1 MKKECDLK
9 MGPVVILAEKPSQAK
24 AYADAFSVKTKYKHY
39 IELNTC
45 STFPSGAVITWAI
58 GHLVELRQPE
68 DYKPEWKQW
77 SLPSLPILPAKYEF
91 KVTSNKEDQFAQIKK
106 LFNSP
111 EYPVVINAAD
121 VDREG
126 SNIFYSI
133 YNMTG
138 AKNKIIKRL
147 WINSLEPDEIRKG
160 FNNLRDNKKDL
171 LLYEE
176 AKARQ
181 ISDWLVG
188 MNGSRLYTILLQKK
202 GYSGEDGK
210 SSVISI
216 GRVQT
221 PTVYLIY
228 QRQQEIQNFVSTP
241 FYEIEG
247 NFTAKNG
254 KYKGKAKAKSDNK
267 ADIQAIIDKHQID
280 AASNGVVQSVTKKEK
295 RAKSPKL
302 HALSTLQATA
312 NKKWKYSP
320 AAVLK
325 LVQELYE
332 MKLVSYPRTDTQ
344 VITDSEFAY
353 LLDKVN
359 DYQKLVGVSFPIAS
373 RTPNKRYVDS
383 KKVQEHYAIIPTK
396 NIPTSTVLGGLSK
409 EQTNIYYEVVNTTL
423 AMFHADYIYEET
435 KIITDVNKLEFETT
449 GNTEKSKGWKE
460 LFANEASAKKD
471 ENQQTLPVLQQGET
485 VEADVKLKESMTTPP
500 KPYTEGQLI
509 GMMKT
514 CGKSVDNEE
523 DMEILK
529 EVEGLGTEATRSGI
543 IETIKRHKYIEV
555 TKNIVH
561 VTKKGEL
568 LCKSI
573 EGSLLSSPT
582 MTAKWEGY
590 LKKIGEGQGT
600 GEIFL
605 KNIEKFI
612 GKLMTDVPKQV
623 ESAAV
628 KKHISANPSSA
639 PKAAKG
645 SSGSA
650 KASLGKCPKCGNPVI
665 EGKSYYLCQAYKK
678 PCDFIIGKTSFK
690 ATITK
695 TDVKALLAGK
705 QTKEKTLTYSSG
717 KTGQSSLGLDANKR
731 LVPSFALN
739 K

>member
-1 MKKECDLK
+1 MS
-9 MGPVVILAEKPSQAK
+9 VVILAEKPAQAK
-24 AYADAFSVKTKYKHY
+24 SYAEAFSIKNKTKHY
-39 IELNTC
+39 IELNPC
-45 STFPSGAVITWAI
+45 STFPQGAVITWAI
-58 GHLVELRQPE
+58 GHLVELSQPE

-77 SLPSLPILPAKYEF
+77 NISSMPILPGNYVF
-91 KVTSNKEDQFAQIKK
+91 KVTPSKKEQFAQIKA

-111 EYPVVINAAD
+111 KYPVIVNAAD

-133 YNMTG
+133 YNQTG
-138 AKNKIIKRL
+138 ATNKTIKRL

-188 MNGSRLYTILLQKK
+188 MNGSRLYSLHLQKK
-202 GYSGEDGK
+202 GYKGEDGK
-210 SSVISI
+210 NSVISI

-247 NFTAKNG
+247 NFTSKNG

-267 ADIQAIIDKHQID
+267 DEIIAILNNHQLGAGI
-280 AASNGVVQSVTKKEK
+280 SGIVESVTKKEK

-320 AAVLK
+320 ADVLK
-325 LVQELYE
+325 MVQELYE

-344 VITDSEFAY
+344 VITESEFAY
-353 LLDKVN
+353 LLEKVR
-359 DYQKLVGVSFPIAS
+359 DYQKIVGVSFPIAS
-373 RTPNKRYVDS
+373 KTPNKRYVDG

-396 NIPTSTVLGGLSK
+396 NIPSSTVIGGLSK
-409 EQTNIYYEVVNTTL
+409 DHRNIYYEIVNTTL
-423 AMFHADYIYEET
+423 AMFHADYVYEET
-435 KIITDVNKLEFETT
+435 KIITDVNKLVFETT

-460 LFANEASAKKD
+460 LFANEQTNKKE
-471 ENQQTLPVLQQGET
+471 ENQQVLPVLDQGEK
-485 VEADVKLKESMTTPP
+485 VAADVKLKESMTTPP

-543 IETIKRHKYIEV
+543 IETIKKHKYIEV

-600 GEIFL
+600 GEVFL

-612 GKLMTDVPKQV
+612 SKLMVDVPNQV
-623 ESAAV
+623 ESQAV
-628 KKHISANPSSA
+628 KNHISANASSSTA
-639 PKAAKG
+639 KKG
-645 SSGSA
+645 SSGDTTTP
-650 KASLGKCPKCGNPVI
+650 LGKCPKCGNSVI
-665 EGKSYYLCQAYKK
+665 EGKSYFLCQSYKEK
-678 PCDFIIGKTSFK
+678 CDFIINKKSYK

-695 TDVKALLAGK
+695 TDMKALLAGK
-705 QTKEKTLTYSSG
+705 MTKEKKLTYQSG
-717 KTGQSSLGLDANKR
+717 KTGNASLGLDKNYRIA
-731 LVPSFALN
+731 PSFALN

>member
-1 MKKECDLK
+1 MR
-9 MGPVVILAEKPSQAK
+9 PPVILAEKPSQAK
-24 AYADAFSVKTKYKHY
+24 AYADAFSIKTKNRHY
-39 IELNTC
+39 IELNAC
-45 STFPSGAVITWAI
+45 STFPSGAIITWAI

-68 DYKPEWKQW
+68 DYKTEWKQW
-77 SLPSLPILPAKYEF
+77 NLPNLPILPSKYEF
-91 KVTSNKEDQFAQIKK
+91 KVTPNKEEQFAQIKE

-111 EYPVVINAAD
+111 EYPVIINGAD

-138 AKNKIIKRL
+138 AKNKVIKRL
-147 WINSLEPDEIRKG
+147 WINSLEPEEIRKG

-202 GYSGEDGK
+202 GYKGEDGK
-210 SSVISI
+210 GVISI

-228 QRQQEIQNFVSTP
+228 QRQQEIQNFISTP

-267 ADIQAIIDKHQID
+267 AEIQAIIDKHQIN
-280 AASNGVVQSVTKKEK
+280 ATSNGLVQSVTKKEK

-320 AAVLK
+320 ADVLK
-325 LVQELYE
+325 LVQVLYE

-373 RTPNKRYVDS
+373 KTPNKRYVDG

-396 NIPTSTVLGGLSK
+396 NIPSNTVLAGLTK
-409 EQTNIYYEVVNTTL
+409 EQSNIYYEIVKTTL

-460 LFANEASAKKD
+460 LFANESSAKKD
-471 ENQQTLPVLQQGET
+471 DNQQVLPVLQQGET
-485 VEADVKLKESMTTPP
+485 VAADVNLKESMTTPP

-573 EGSLLSSPT
+573 EGSLLSSPM

-590 LKKIGEGQGT
+590 LRKIGEGQGT
-600 GEIFL
+600 GDVFL

-612 GKLMTDVPKQV
+612 EKLMIDVPKQV
-623 ESAAV
+623 DSAAV
-628 KKHISANPSSA
+628 INHISANATSSSS
-639 PKAAKG
+639 AAKG
-645 SSGSA
+645 SSKSGKGSNSE
-650 KASLGKCPKCGNPVI
+650 KVSLGKCPKCGNPVI
-665 EGKSYYLCQAYKK
+665 EGKSYFLCQAYKN
-678 PCDFIIGKTSFK
+678 PCDFIIGKTSYK

-705 QTKEKTLTYSSG
+705 MTKEKTLTYQSG
-717 KTGQSSLGLDANKR
+717 KTGNSCLGLDANKR
-731 LVPSFALN
+731 VVPSFALN